1 MNILMAIGTP
11 DFTGAS
17 RMAWVIARGMKSAGH
32 RVIVV
37 TGQRPL
43 DGHTSVIDAL
53 RAEGIETIEEEGF
66 ERRVPDRG
74 LIDRLS
80 KIVQREG
87 IQRLV
92 SETQQDLKVM
102 VFVAKKTRTPLVY
115 HAQNR
120 VLFSN
125 NWLVQIVKKHLYERL
140 IKKHVYK
147 VICISDYLRNQHIQE
162 YRIPESTIV
171 TVNNGIDVSRF
182 QPIDETLRQ
191 SIRSGFGVLPNELMF
206 LNVGRLTFQKG
217 QDLLL
222 RSLADA
228 DLSGKQYKLILIG
241 AKSVGLAED
250 AEYEE
255 TLHRLADMPELK
267 GKCIF
272 AGWRDD
278 IPKLL
283 LSADAYIHS
292 ANFEGGVPLAVLEGM
307 TAGLP
312 TVSTDCAG
320 ALRGFITGVHGF
332 VGKTGDVPS
341 FRSEIEKLLALSEN
355 QRHAMGQEAAKL
367 IRENYDSEVTTQ
379 RFVTAATEPARG
391 NS

>member
-1 MNILMAIGTP
+1 MAIGTP

-37 TGQRPL
+37 TGRRPP
-43 DGHTSVIDAL
+43 DGHASVIDAL
-53 RAEGIETIEEEGF
+53 RAEGIETIEESGF

-80 KIVQREG
+80 KLVQREG
-87 IQRLV
+87 VQRLI
-92 SETQQDLKVM
+92 SETQQDLKVL
-102 VFVAKKTRTPLVY
+102 VFVAKKTGIRLVY

-125 NWLVQIVKKHLYERL
+125 NWLIQIIKRYLYKQL
-140 IKKHVYK
+140 LKKHVFK
-147 VICISDYLRNQHIQE
+147 VICISDYLRLQHVQE
-162 YRIPESTIV
+162 YRIPESMVI

-182 QPIDETLRQ
+182 QPIDQTMRE
-191 SIRSGFGVLPNELMF
+191 SIRSSFGVLTNQLMF

-222 RSLADA
+222 RSLANA
-228 DLSGKQYKLILIG
+228 NLNGKNYKLVLIG

-255 TLHRLADMPELK
+255 KLHRLADAPELK

-278 IPKLL
+278 IPSLL
-283 LSADAYIHS
+283 LSADAYLHS

-320 ALRGFITGVHGF
+320 MLGGFVPGLHGY
-332 VGKTGDVPS
+332 VGKTGDVAS
-341 FRSEIEKLLALSEN
+341 FQSEIEKLLALSEQ
-355 QRHAMGQEAAKL
+355 QRLSMGHEAAKL
-367 IRENYDSEVTTQ
+367 IRERFDSNVTTR
-379 RFVTAATEPARG
+379 RFVEAATE
-391 NS
+391 SV